1 MTIAQFLARA
11 LVALM
16 LFGGCAARAAPPELV
31 LYTYHDKPPYNL
43 RANDDRVTAGIYAD
57 LAAFLNEH
65 QQAYHVNIEFMP
77 RKRLEQALAAGKLE
91 GGIVGVHPLWFGDAE
106 RTKYLWTRPF
116 MHDTDVVVVRVG
128 ADLAYKKPADLIG
141 RTVALP
147 RGLYFFGITEL
158 GREGKIKIEETSSD
172 LQNLKMVQAGRAD
185 ATVTSASTLR
195 YLTQSDESLAR
206 GVRALPVPHDR
217 FERFILLPPGQPSS
231 QAVQAAVDRVLAEPR
246 WRRLW
251 DDQLR
256 RQGVDVE

>member
-1 MTIAQFLARA
+1 MTIAQILARA
-11 LVALM
+11 LVAL
-16 LFGGCAARAAPPELV
+16 LLSWGAAARAAPPELV

-43 RANDDRVTAGIYAD
+43 RAHDDRVTAGIYAD
-57 LAAFLNEH
+57 FAAFLNEH
-65 QQAYHVNIEFMP
+65 QQALHVSIEFMP
-77 RKRLEQALAAGKLE
+77 RKRLEHALSASKLE

-106 RTKYLWTRPF
+106 RSKYLWTRPF

-128 ADLAYKKPADLIG
+128 VDLAYKKPADLIG

-172 LQNLKMVQAGRAD
+172 LQNLKMVRAGRAD
-185 ATVTSASTLR
+185 ATITSAPTLR

-206 GVRALPVPHDR
+206 GVRALTVPHDR
-217 FERFILLPPGQPSS
+217 FERFVLLPPGQ
-231 QAVQAAVDRVLAEPR
+231 QAVQAVIDRVLAEPR
-246 WRRLW
+246 WRKAW

-256 RQGVDVE
+256 RQGVDVD